1 MEVILLPD
9 PAAVTALGARILA
22 QQVRSKPAS
31 VLGLATGQTMI
42 GVYARLVALQL
53 DGSQL
58 TCFNLDEYVGL
69 GPSHP
74 ASYRAYMEQHFYRPL
89 GVDRQRA
96 FVPDGL
102 AEDIEAECLAYERRI
117 EVAGGLDLQLLG
129 LGEDGHIGFNEPGSS
144 LASRTRLKTLTPTT
158 RAANQRDFGDGIT
171 PLHVLTMGVA
181 TILSARRVLLLAYGA
196 KKAEAVAAM
205 VEGPVTAMCPAS
217 ALQFHPA
224 CTVVVDEAA
233 GSHLRLADYYRT
245 VYTHKP
251 EAARRKLEGPDGP

>member
-1 MEVILLPD
+1 MEVILLSD
-9 PAAVTALGARILA
+9 PSAVRLLGARILA
-22 QQVRSKPAS
+22 QQLRRRPDS

-42 GVYARLVALQL
+42 GVYAQLAGMQL

-69 GPSHP
+69 SPSHP
-74 ASYRAYMEQHFYRPL
+74 ASYRAYMEQHFYEPL
-89 GVDRQRA
+89 GVNRQRA
-96 FVPDGL
+96 FVPDGQ
-102 AEDIEAECLAYERRI
+102 ADDIEAECARYEQRI
-117 EVAGGLDLQLLG
+117 EAAGGLDLQLLG

-144 LASRTRLKTLTPTT
+144 LASRTRLKTLTPST
-158 RAANQRDFGDGIT
+158 RAANQRDFGDGTT
-171 PLHVLTMGVA
+171 PLHVLTMGVG
-181 TILSARRVLLLAYGA
+181 TILSARRVLLLAYGP

-233 GSHLRLADYYRT
+233 GAHLRLADYYRT
-245 VYTHKP
+245 VYAHKP
-251 EAARRKLEGPDGP
+251 RAARERLEGPA